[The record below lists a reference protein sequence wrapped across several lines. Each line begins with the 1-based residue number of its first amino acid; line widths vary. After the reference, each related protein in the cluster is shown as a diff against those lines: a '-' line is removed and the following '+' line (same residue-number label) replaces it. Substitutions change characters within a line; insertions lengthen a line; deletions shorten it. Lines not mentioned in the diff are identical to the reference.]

1 MIQKNDL
8 RIGNKVNYKG
18 NVVEIENFNEK
29 EFNIYFSDG
38 SYGGG
43 YCDVPPHQYSDG
55 ELKDCEPIPL
65 TEKWLLDLG
74 FGIKEI
80 YPKNE
85 IHPKGWIIYEKDEF
99 TITDDFRLQIFGKS
113 VKIEYVH
120 NLQNVYY
127 AIERKEL
134 NHKI

>member
-8 RIGNKVNYKG
+8 RIGNLVLVHNHYVAEVISIGDKIGVKTVGEPKANIDYLDL
-18 NVVEIENFNEK
+18 
-29 EFNIYFSDG
+29 EFIS
-38 SYGGG
+38 
-43 YCDVPPHQYSDG
+43 
-55 ELKDCEPIPL
+55 PIPIN
-65 TEKWLLDLG
+65 EKWLLDLG

>member
-8 RIGNKVNYKG
+8 RIGNLVLVHNHYVAEVISIGDKIGVKTVAEPKANIDYLDL
-18 NVVEIENFNEK
+18 
-29 EFNIYFSDG
+29 EFIS
-38 SYGGG
+38 
-43 YCDVPPHQYSDG
+43 
-55 ELKDCEPIPL
+55 PIPIN
-65 TEKWLLDLG
+65 EKWLLDLG

-120 NLQNVYY
+120 NLQNLYY

-134 NHKI
+134 NKI

>member
-8 RIGNKVNYKG
+8 RIGNLVLVHNHYVAEVISIGDKIGVKTVGEPKANIDYLDL
-18 NVVEIENFNEK
+18 
-29 EFNIYFSDG
+29 EFIS
-38 SYGGG
+38 
-43 YCDVPPHQYSDG
+43 
-55 ELKDCEPIPL
+55 PIPIN
-65 TEKWLLDLG
+65 EKWLLDLG

-127 AIERKEL
+127 AIEKKEL

>member
-8 RIGNKVNYKG
+8 RIGNLVLVHNHYVAEVISIGDKIGVKTVGEPKANIDYLDL
-18 NVVEIENFNEK
+18 
-29 EFNIYFSDG
+29 EFIS
-38 SYGGG
+38 SI
-43 YCDVPPHQYSDG
+43 
-55 ELKDCEPIPL
+55 PIN
-65 TEKWLLDLG
+65 EKWLLDLG

>member
-8 RIGNKVNYKG
+8 RIGNLVLVHNHYVAEVISIGDKIGVKTVGEPKANIDYLDL
-18 NVVEIENFNEK
+18 
-29 EFNIYFSDG
+29 EFIS
-38 SYGGG
+38 
-43 YCDVPPHQYSDG
+43 
-55 ELKDCEPIPL
+55 PIPIN
-65 TEKWLLDLG
+65 EKWLLDLG

-120 NLQNVYY
+120 NLQNLYY

-134 NHKI
+134 NKI

>member
-8 RIGNKVNYKG
+8 RIGNLVLVHNHYVAEVISIGDKIGVKTVGEPKANIDYLDL
-18 NVVEIENFNEK
+18 
-29 EFNIYFSDG
+29 EFIS
-38 SYGGG
+38 SITI
-43 YCDVPPHQYSDG
+43 
-55 ELKDCEPIPL
+55 K
-65 TEKWLLDLG
+65 EKWLLDLG

-120 NLQNVYY
+120 NLQNLYIV
-127 AIERKEL
+127 
-134 NHKI
+134 KIGGFSTYFPIIF